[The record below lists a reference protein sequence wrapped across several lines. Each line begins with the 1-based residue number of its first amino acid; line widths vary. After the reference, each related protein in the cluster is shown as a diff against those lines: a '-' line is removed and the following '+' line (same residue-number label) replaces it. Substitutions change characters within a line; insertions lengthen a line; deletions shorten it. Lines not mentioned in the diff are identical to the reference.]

1 LDHWDHYVGNERI
14 VYEVQKLVD
23 SVDELLVGYQRMA
36 RENERLLLHN
46 LDLPKELEQD
56 FRLSRNLFSIGID
69 EVALFIAAR
78 GLEKVLRRI
87 ARDRKITL
95 EMKGRKEAASESDL
109 RDLIELMSKVRW
121 KVKGTPLISKETK
134 TLLQYI
140 RTVRNSGAHLGGQ
153 GSETENSRQTAS
165 IIARTANALWN
176 SVTGS
181 RARLEPTNI
190 QKNWG

>member
-69 EVALFIAAR
+69 EVALFIA
-78 GLEKVLRRI
+78 
-87 ARDRKITL
+87 ITL